1 MMADSSLEKTEQPT
15 GKRLSKARE
24 EGNIPRSMDLAAA
37 AITIVSMLILMLSGS
52 WMFKGMVNLFKSGL
66 AFDTKAIQ
74 SPHAAFS
81 MAAEQV
87 FLAGGFVLP
96 LILMTAVVA
105 FAASLSMGGFNFTLK
120 PTLPHFEKLNVFQG
134 IARIFGSQAWI
145 ELGKSLLKFG
155 LVSTVLVVV
164 LKGKVGELN
173 AIGRMGLET
182 AVAATGSL
190 VMESILW
197 VTLALVAIALIDVPL
212 QQYLFY
218 KRLRMTKQEV
228 RDEMKEAEVSPEVRG
243 KIKARQREIAMAK
256 MMRRV
261 KDADVII
268 TNPEHFAVAL
278 SYDPTADAPPVLV
291 AKGVDHLAQRIR
303 EEGAQHGV
311 MVFEAPPL
319 ARALYFTTEL
329 EHPVPEELYFAVA
342 QVIAYVYSL
351 SDVRPGEPQ
360 ALRPVPRVPRSMWFD
375 ARGQRQGEQGVAA

>member
-1 MMADSSLEKTEQPT
+1 MADSSLEKTEQPT

-37 AITIVSMLILMLSGS
+37 AITIVSMIILTLSGS
-52 WMFKGMVNLFKSGL
+52 WMFKGMVDLFKSGL
-66 AFDTKAIQ
+66 SFDTKAIQ

-81 MAAEQV
+81 IAAEQV

-105 FAASLSMGGFNFTLK
+105 IAASLSMGGFNFTLK
-120 PTLPHFEKLNVFQG
+120 PTLPHFEKLDIVQG
-134 IARIFGSQAWI
+134 MARIFGSHAWI

-155 LVSTVLVVV
+155 LVSIVLVVV
-164 LKGKVGELN
+164 LNGKVGELN
-173 AIGRMGLET
+173 AIGRMGLEN
-182 AVAATGSL
+182 AIAATGSL

>member
-37 AITIVSMLILMLSGS
+37 AITIVSMIILTLSGS
-52 WMFKGMVNLFKSGL
+52 WMFKGMVDLFKSGL
-66 AFDTKAIQ
+66 SFDTKAIQ

-81 MAAEQV
+81 IAAEQV
-87 FLAGGFVLP
+87 VLAGGFVLP

-105 FAASLSMGGFNFTLK
+105 IAASLSMGGFNFTLK
-120 PTLPHFEKLNVFQG
+120 PTLPHFEKLDIVQG
-134 IARIFGSQAWI
+134 MARIFGSHAWI

-155 LVSTVLVVV
+155 LVSIVLVVV
-164 LKGKVGELN
+164 LNGKVGELN
-173 AIGRMGLET
+173 AIGRMGLEN

>member
-1 MMADSSLEKTEQPT
+1 MADSSLEKTEQPT

-24 EGNIPRSMDLAAA
+24 EGKLPRSMDLAAA

-74 SPHAAFS
+74 SPHAAYS

-120 PTLPHFEKLNVFQG
+120 PTLPHFEKLNVVQG
-134 IARIFGSQAWI
+134 IARVFGSQAWI

-155 LVSTVLVVV
+155 LVSIVLVVV
-164 LKGKVGELN
+164 LNRKVGELN

-218 KRLRMTKQEV
+218 K
-228 RDEMKEAEVSPEVRG
+228 
-243 KIKARQREIAMAK
+243 
-256 MMRRV
+256 
-261 KDADVII
+261 
-268 TNPEHFAVAL
+268 
-278 SYDPTADAPPVLV
+278 
-291 AKGVDHLAQRIR
+291 
-303 EEGAQHGV
+303 
-311 MVFEAPPL
+311 
-319 ARALYFTTEL
+319 
-329 EHPVPEELYFAVA
+329 
-342 QVIAYVYSL
+342 
-351 SDVRPGEPQ
+351 
-360 ALRPVPRVPRSMWFD
+360 
-375 ARGQRQGEQGVAA
+375 

>member
-1 MMADSSLEKTEQPT
+1 MMSDSSLEKTEQPT

-37 AITIVSMLILMLSGS
+37 AITIVSMIILTLSGS
-52 WMFKGMVNLFKSGL
+52 WMFKGMVDLFKSGL
-66 AFDTKAIQ
+66 SFDTKAIQ

-81 MAAEQV
+81 IAAEQV

-105 FAASLSMGGFNFTLK
+105 IAASLSMGGFNFTLK
-120 PTLPHFEKLNVFQG
+120 PTLPHFEKLDIVQG
-134 IARIFGSQAWI
+134 MARIFGSHAWI

-155 LVSTVLVVV
+155 LVSIVLVVV
-164 LKGKVGELN
+164 LNGKVGELN

>member
-37 AITIVSMLILMLSGS
+37 AITIVSMIILTLSGS
-52 WMFKGMVNLFKSGL
+52 WMFKGMVDLFKSGL
-66 AFDTKAIQ
+66 SFDTKAIQ

-81 MAAEQV
+81 IAAEQV

-105 FAASLSMGGFNFTLK
+105 IAASLSMGGFNFTLK
-120 PTLPHFEKLNVFQG
+120 PTLPHFEKLDIVQG
-134 IARIFGSQAWI
+134 MARIFGSHAWI

-155 LVSTVLVVV
+155 LVSIVLVVV
-164 LKGKVGELN
+164 LNGKVGELN

-243 KIKARQREIAMAK
+243 KIKARQREIATAK

>member
-1 MMADSSLEKTEQPT
+1 MADSSLDKSEQPT

-24 EGNIPRSMDLAAA
+24 EGNVPRSIDLTAA
-37 AITIVSMLILMLSGS
+37 AITVISMMVLTMAGS
-52 WMFKGMVNLFKSGL
+52 WMFNGMIGFFRSSMV
-66 AFDTKAIQ
+66 FDRKAIE
-74 SPHAAFS
+74 SPYAAFS
-81 MAAEQV
+81 IAADQV
-87 FLAGGFVLP
+87 VAASGFVVP
-96 LILMTAVVA
+96 LILITAVVA
-105 FAASLSMGGFNFTLK
+105 ILASVSMGGFNFTLK
-120 PTLPHFEKLNVFQG
+120 PTLPHFEKLDPFNGLQRV
-134 IARIFGSQAWI
+134 FGSQAWI
-145 ELGKSLLKFG
+145 ELGKSLIKFSA
-155 LVSTVLVVV
+155 VSIVLIVV
-164 LKGKVGELN
+164 LNARVGELN
-173 AIGRMGLET
+173 SIGRMGIET
-182 AVAATGSL
+182 AIAATGSL

-197 VTLALVAIALIDVPL
+197 VALALLGIALVDVPL

-268 TNPEHFAVAL
+268 TNPDHFAVAL
-278 SYDPTADAPPVLV
+278 SYDPTADAPPLLV
-291 AKGVDHLAQRIR
+291 AKGIDHLAQRIR
-303 EEGAQHGV
+303 DEGAQHGV

-375 ARGQRQGEQGVAA
+375 AQGQRQGEQGVAA

>member
-1 MMADSSLEKTEQPT
+1 MMSDSSLEKTEQPT

-37 AITIVSMLILMLSGS
+37 AITIVSMIILTLSGS
-52 WMFKGMVNLFKSGL
+52 WMFKGMVDLFKSGL
-66 AFDTKAIQ
+66 SFDTKAIQ

-81 MAAEQV
+81 IAAEQV

-105 FAASLSMGGFNFTLK
+105 IAASLSMGGFNFTLK
-120 PTLPHFEKLNVFQG
+120 PTLPHFEKLDIVQG
-134 IARIFGSQAWI
+134 MARIFGSHAWI

-155 LVSTVLVVV
+155 LVSIVLVVV
-164 LKGKVGELN
+164 LNGKVGELN
-173 AIGRMGLET
+173 AIGRMGLEN

>member
-37 AITIVSMLILMLSGS
+37 AITIVSMIILTLSGS
-52 WMFKGMVNLFKSGL
+52 WMFKGMVDLFKSGL
-66 AFDTKAIQ
+66 SFDTKAIQ

-81 MAAEQV
+81 IAAEQV

-105 FAASLSMGGFNFTLK
+105 IDPSLSMGGFNFTLK
-120 PTLPHFEKLNVFQG
+120 PTLPHFEKLNIVQG
-134 IARIFGSQAWI
+134 MARIFGSHAWI

-155 LVSTVLVVV
+155 LVSIVLVVV
-164 LKGKVGELN
+164 LNGKVGQLN

>member
-1 MMADSSLEKTEQPT
+1 MAETSAERTEQPT
-15 GKRLSKARE
+15 ARRLQKARE
-24 EGNIPRSMDLAAA
+24 EGRVARSMDLPAAA
-37 AITIVSMLILMLSGS
+37 VTIVSMIMLSLAGA
-52 WMFKGMVNLFKSGL
+52 WFVTGMAGLFKGALSMDRTALVTPQVML
-66 AFDTKAIQ
+66 
-74 SPHAAFS
+74 HAVADQL
-81 MAAEQV
+81 MA
-87 FLAGGFVLP
+87 GFGYALP
-96 LILMTAVVA
+96 IMLVTLVVA
-105 FAASLSMGGFNFTLK
+105 FVSSTVTGGFLFSLK
-120 PTLPHFEKLNVFQG
+120 AVMPHFDKLDPLAG
-134 IARIFGSQAWI
+134 MARIFGSRALI
-145 ELGKSLLKFG
+145 ELTKALLKFT
-155 LVSTVLVVV
+155 LVGGVLVAV
-164 LKGKVGELN
+164 LMSHVQEL
-173 AIGRMGLET
+173 AMLGRMGLEP
-182 AVAATGSL
+182 ALAATGKL
-190 VMESILW
+190 VMDAALW
-197 VTLALVAIALIDVPL
+197 VTLALLLIAAIDVPL
-212 QQYLFY
+212 QRYQFM
-218 KRLRMTKQEV
+218 RGMRMSKQEI

-291 AKGVDHLAQRIR
+291 AKGIDHLAMRIR

-351 SDVRPGEPQ
+351 ADVRPGEPQ

-375 ARGQRQGEQGVAA
+375 AQGQRPEAQGVQA

>member
-37 AITIVSMLILMLSGS
+37 AITIVSMIILTLSGS
-52 WMFKGMVNLFKSGL
+52 WMFKGMVDLFKSGL
-66 AFDTKAIQ
+66 SFDTKAIQ

-105 FAASLSMGGFNFTLK
+105 IAASLSMGGFNFTLK
-120 PTLPHFEKLNVFQG
+120 PTLPHFEKLDIVQG
-134 IARIFGSQAWI
+134 MARIFGSHAWI

-155 LVSTVLVVV
+155 LVSIVLVVV
-164 LKGKVGELN
+164 LNGKVGELN
-173 AIGRMGLET
+173 AIGRMGLEN
-182 AVAATGSL
+182 AIAATGSL

>member
-37 AITIVSMLILMLSGS
+37 AITIVSMIILTLSGS
-52 WMFKGMVNLFKSGL
+52 WMFKGMVDLFKSGL
-66 AFDTKAIQ
+66 SFDTKAIQ

-81 MAAEQV
+81 IAAEQV

-105 FAASLSMGGFNFTLK
+105 IAASLSMGGFNFTLK
-120 PTLPHFEKLNVFQG
+120 PTLPHFEKLDIVQG
-134 IARIFGSQAWI
+134 MARIFGSHAWI

-155 LVSTVLVVV
+155 LVSIVLVVV
-164 LKGKVGELN
+164 LNGKVGELN
-173 AIGRMGLET
+173 AIGRMGLEN
-182 AVAATGSL
+182 AIAATGSL

>member
-37 AITIVSMLILMLSGS
+37 AITIVSMIILTLSGS
-52 WMFKGMVNLFKSGL
+52 WMFKGMVDLFKSGL
-66 AFDTKAIQ
+66 SFDTKAIQ

-81 MAAEQV
+81 IAAEQV
-87 FLAGGFVLP
+87 ILAGGFVLP

-105 FAASLSMGGFNFTLK
+105 IAASLSMGGFNFTLK
-120 PTLPHFEKLNVFQG
+120 PTLPHFEKLDIVQG
-134 IARIFGSQAWI
+134 MARIFGSHAWI

-155 LVSTVLVVV
+155 LVSIVLVVV
-164 LKGKVGELN
+164 LNGKVGELN
-173 AIGRMGLET
+173 AIGRMGLEN
-182 AVAATGSL
+182 AIAATGSL

>member
-1 MMADSSLEKTEQPT
+1 MMSDSSLEKTEQPT

-37 AITIVSMLILMLSGS
+37 AITIVSMIILTLSGS
-52 WMFKGMVNLFKSGL
+52 WMFKGMVDLFKSGL
-66 AFDTKAIQ
+66 SFDTKAIQ

-81 MAAEQV
+81 IAAEQV

-105 FAASLSMGGFNFTLK
+105 IAASLSMGGFHFTLK
-120 PTLPHFEKLNVFQG
+120 PTLPHFEKLDIVQG
-134 IARIFGSQAWI
+134 MARIFGSHAWI

-155 LVSTVLVVV
+155 LVSIVLVVV
-164 LKGKVGELN
+164 LNGKVGELN
-173 AIGRMGLET
+173 AIGRMGLEN
-182 AVAATGSL
+182 AIAATGSL

>member
-37 AITIVSMLILMLSGS
+37 AITIVSMIILTLSGS
-52 WMFKGMVNLFKSGL
+52 WMFKGMVDLFKSGL
-66 AFDTKAIQ
+66 SFDTKAIQ

-81 MAAEQV
+81 IAAEQV

-105 FAASLSMGGFNFTLK
+105 IAASLSMGGFNFTLK
-120 PTLPHFEKLNVFQG
+120 PTLPHFEKLDIVQG
-134 IARIFGSQAWI
+134 MARIFGSQAWI

-155 LVSTVLVVV
+155 LVSIVLVVV
-164 LKGKVGELN
+164 LNGKVGELN
-173 AIGRMGLET
+173 AIGRMGLEN